1 MTPEQRF
8 QQDIECIEFHLSE
21 FHNVMVHF
29 EEGGAD
35 EYWYDPENPEDP
47 GDIVINSSNSIFH
60 QLVVLLHEA
69 GHVELRSDRE
79 KYEEMFPDSSRDF
92 VGGRVEILKEE
103 VMAWQKAWEL
113 GKAYGV
119 VDSEFFDLEAWK
131 KNYRR
136 ALMLYSNWVAKG
148 DK

>member
-8 QQDIECIEFHLSE
+8 QQDIDCIEFHLSE
-21 FHNVMVHF
+21 FYDVMVHF
-29 EEGGAD
+29 EQDGAD

-47 GDIVINSSNSIFH
+47 GDIVINSDHDIFH

-79 KYEEMFPDSSRDF
+79 KYQEMFPDSSRDF
-92 VGGRVEILKEE
+92 MEGRVEILKEE

-113 GKAYGV
+113 GKKYGI
-119 VDSEFFDLEAWK
+119 VDSEFFDLQAWK
-131 KNYRR
+131 DNYRK
-136 ALMLYSNWVAKG
+136 ALMLYSDWVTKG
-148 DK
+148 D